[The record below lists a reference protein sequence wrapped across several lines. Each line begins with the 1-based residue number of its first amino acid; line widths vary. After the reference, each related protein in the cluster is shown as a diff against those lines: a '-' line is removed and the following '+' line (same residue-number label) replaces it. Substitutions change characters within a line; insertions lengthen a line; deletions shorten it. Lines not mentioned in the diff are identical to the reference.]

1 MRAPPIMKHPQLFPR
16 LHTLA
21 DSHRDLIR
29 ADLGHTNRDKR
40 HQPHIPAIRFNEDD
54 RARRHTGDVRL
65 GMVRRGGIGPTIFG
79 IGEAVEVVCGV
90 VGAGYVE
97 GFYDGAADG
106 AVPAVIGEGAE
117 EGLVERSADEMRGE
131 VVVDEHVVE
140 GVGLAFEPE
149 GRGLLDIVASAQ
161 EDGAGF
167 AGVVDDGGAGVL
179 SCFFEAVGT
188 EGPYTAAELSGEEM
202 VPGSVAMVRGVWFAD
217 VQLLKAVFGS
227 TVVALQR

>member
-1 MRAPPIMKHPQLFPR
+1 MKHTQRLPR
-16 LHTLA
+16 IHMLA
-21 DSHRDLIR
+21 GSHSDLIR
-29 ADLGHTNRDKR
+29 ADLAHPNSDER

-65 GMVRRGGIGPTIFG
+65 GMVRRDGIGSTRCV
-79 IGEAVEVVCGV
+79 GEAVEVVCGV

-97 GFYDGAADG
+97 GFHDGAADG

-117 EGLVERSADEMRGE
+117 EGLVECSADEVGGE
-131 VVVDEHVVE
+131 VVVDEHVVQ

-167 AGVVDDGGAGVL
+167 AGVVDDG
-179 SCFFEAVGT
+179 
-188 EGPYTAAELSGEEM
+188 
-202 VPGSVAMVRGVWFAD
+202 
-217 VQLLKAVFGS
+217 
-227 TVVALQR
+227 